1 MLTTLINAL
10 IKPNYLTLDD
20 LGYVSVQPDFFKE
33 SYLKDIGMIE
43 NKDNAKSSYLIFKKE
58 SEKEFKVCSSIK
70 KKLYT

>member
-58 SEKEFKVCSSIK
+58 ISN
-70 KKLYT
+70 